1 MNRFREGGLQS
12 LKMIDAKC
20 EDGITRPFVV
30 SKYKRVKNRNATN
43 PSRLSDEFE
52 LVIPCL
58 CDKEHDPIDIEWDNE
73 GNPVGAVNGNMHCW
87 YGLFDYLTKDLQD
100 QTQKLIQNFNITE
113 RKFSSKQNR
122 SNKKI
127 KKTISNWC
135 KMCGVFRCSFD
146 NHHKSIDTDQPS
158 ANNCWARKTLINS
171 TNARITSQGARMH
184 QILALITRGLDECQL
199 NANRIM
205 AISGH
210 RSEKQMRKDYNGIKF
225 SLGWV

>member
-1 MNRFREGGLQS
+1 MNRFRKGGLQS

-43 PSRLSDEFE
+43 PSRLADEFE

-58 CDKEHDPIDIEWDNE
+58 CDKEHEPIDIEGNNE
-73 GNPVGAVNGNMHCW
+73 GNPVGAVNANVHCW

-100 QTQKLIQNFNITE
+100 RTQKLIQNFNITE

-122 SNKKI
+122 SNKQI

-135 KMCGVFRCSFD
+135 KMCGVFRCSFEKSC
-146 NHHKSIDTDQPS
+146 KSIDTDQPS

-171 TNARITSQGARMH
+171 TICKDNVAR
-184 QILALITRGLDECQL
+184 
-199 NANRIM
+199 
-205 AISGH
+205 
-210 RSEKQMRKDYNGIKF
+210 RKDTPDSGVDNTR
-225 SLGWV
+225 SR

>member
-1 MNRFREGGLQS
+1 VAGTEQMNRFRAGGLQS

-146 NHHKSIDTDQPS
+146 NHQEHRHRP
-158 ANNCWARKTLINS
+158 TLFKQLLGPEDSNQLYQCKD
-171 TNARITSQGARMH
+171 N
-184 QILALITRGLDECQL
+184 ITR
-199 NANRIM
+199 
-205 AISGH
+205 
-210 RSEKQMRKDYNGIKF
+210 RKDAPDSGVDHTR
-225 SLGWV
+225 SR

>member
-58 CDKEHDPIDIEWDNE
+58 CDKEHEPIDIEWDNE
-73 GNPVGAVNGNMHCW
+73 GNPVGAVNGNVHCW
-87 YGLFDYLTKDLQD
+87 YGLFDYLTKDLHD
-100 QTQKLIQNFNITE
+100 RTQKLIQNFNITE

-135 KMCGVFRCSFD
+135 KLCGVFRCSLE
-146 NHHKSIDTDQPS
+146 NHH
-158 ANNCWARKTLINS
+158 ARAPT
-171 TNARITSQGARMH
+171 
-184 QILALITRGLDECQL
+184 
-199 NANRIM
+199 
-205 AISGH
+205 
-210 RSEKQMRKDYNGIKF
+210 
-225 SLGWV
+225 